1 MIAISAAEI
10 RESVRAV
17 DGPDVQALVQVGTN
31 LLCSPLVEQ
40 LEAELGKPVL
50 AVNTATAWAA
60 LRQHGITDR
69 LSGWGRL
76 LSQH

>member
-1 MIAISAAEI
+1 M
-10 RESVRAV
+10 
-17 DGPDVQALVQVGTN
+17 QVGTN
-31 LLCSPLVEQ
+31 LVCSTLVQE
-40 LEAELGKPVL
+40 LEAQLGKPVL

-69 LSGWGRL
+69 LSGWGQL